1 MWWIVFLGL
10 ALAAVVALAII
21 GVRLNRKA
29 KLLQTAIDELNQG
42 VESLKRELDTASTW
56 QAPANNVL
64 DNPVTTTQAWLKRR
78 ATSEQKKAERQRRL
92 ISRLTK
98 RK

>member
-10 ALAAVVALAII
+10 AFAAVVVFAII
-21 GVRLNRKA
+21 GVTLNRKA
-29 KLLQTAIDELNQG
+29 KLLQTTIDELTLG
-42 VESLKRELDTASTW
+42 VESLKREMDTASTW

-64 DNPVTTTQAWLKRR
+64 DNPVATTQAWLKRR
-78 ATSEQKKAERQRRL
+78 TASEQKKAERQRRL